1 MGKGTALG
9 VLSLL
14 IGAGGL
20 GFGIYIFLTFGAQ
33 IDDLEGDGGIE
44 CDSGRI
50 IETQKVE
57 STAHDEIDET
67 DTTKTLMQNMNISI
81 TTYGE
86 SYLAMR
92 FFAYLYLYI
101 NDDSGG
107 FNVNAAC
114 EFNVSIDFNEK
125 SVSVAEILYDYVE
138 NPSPYDNLDI
148 TYTIPIYLEYIT
160 APLSAGTYNIKVMWL
175 CGYNSFD
182 WIEIATNNVAPS
194 TLIVQEIAHCQY
206 FAPIGF

>member
-9 VLSLL
+9 VLGLL

-33 IDDLEGDGGIE
+33 IADLEGDGGIE

-50 IETQKVE
+50 LETQKVE
-57 STAHDEIDET
+57 STVNDDIWDF
-67 DTTKTLMQNMNISI
+67 DTTITQMKNMNISI
-81 TTYGE
+81 TTHGE

-101 NDDSGG
+101 KDESAG
-107 FNVNAAC
+107 
-114 EFNVSIDFNEK
+114 VSLLGRCDFNISIYFNDK
-125 SVSVAEILYDYVE
+125 SVSVASITHHHEQ
-138 NPSPYDNLDI
+138 SPVSYDNFEV
-148 TYTIPIYLEYIT
+148 TYTKPIYLEYIT
-160 APLSAGTYNIKVMWL
+160 ASLYAGTYNIKVMWV
-175 CGYNSFD
+175 CIYNSF
-182 WIEIATNNVAPS
+182 ENAQLATNNVAPS
-194 TLIVQEIAHCQY
+194 TLIVQEIAHCQL